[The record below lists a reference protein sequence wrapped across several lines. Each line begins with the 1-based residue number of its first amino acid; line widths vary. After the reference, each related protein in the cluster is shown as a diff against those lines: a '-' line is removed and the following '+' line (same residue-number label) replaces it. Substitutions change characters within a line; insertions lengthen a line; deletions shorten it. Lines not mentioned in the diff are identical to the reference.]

1 MPGVSAKVRLHL
13 PGSVAGRGPYL
24 GRNPSFTPHLRWEL
38 GLIPQLFW
46 LDFLICKITIVK
58 LDLRFSSPCPSRVRE
73 GILSLGQ
80 SKVVGI
86 IQKKNQTKIVLLVP
100 CKTISLST
108 EKLARG
114 WLRAREAA
122 GENALL

>member
-1 MPGVSAKVRLHL
+1 MPGVSAKGRLHL
-13 PGSVAGRGPYL
+13 PGSVAGGGPYL
-24 GRNPSFTPHLRWEL
+24 GRSPSFTPHPRWEL

-46 LDFLICKITIVK
+46 LDFLICKIAI
-58 LDLRFSSPCPSRVRE
+58 RFSSPCPSSQGRY
-73 GILSLGQ
+73 LNSSLGH

-86 IQKKNQTKIVLLVP
+86 IQKKNQTKILLLVP
-100 CKTISLST
+100 CKTLSLAT